1 VIELKQLTK
10 HYGKGSRRISALSG
24 LNLSIE
30 RGEIFGVIG
39 HSGAGKS
46 TLIRCINLLER
57 PTSGEVW
64 VDGVNLATV
73 SHSQLQRQRRKIGM
87 IFQHFNLLSSATVY
101 DNIAFPLRLVNTPK
115 QKLDKK
121 VRELL
126 ELVGLEEHSG
136 KYPAQLSGGQKQRVG
151 IARALASD
159 PHILLCDEATSALDP
174 QTTGSILK
182 LLLDIN
188 QRFNLTIVLITHEMH
203 VIQSICDRVGV
214 IHQGD
219 IVEQGPVVEVFLKPQ
234 HQVTKDFIQRES
246 EHPDELQAAIAAAGG
261 GDSAK
266 VVRISFLGS
275 KTYDAILS
283 RTVRSTGVD
292 FAILQGTIS
301 TIKNVPYG
309 QLIVRFEGNQEAIE
323 HTLQEVSGQGLDVEV
338 IGQ

>member
-1 VIELKQLTK
+1 MIELKQLTK
-10 HYGKGSRRISALSG
+10 HYGKGNRRVNALSG
-24 LNLSIE
+24 LNLSIK

-64 VDGVNLATV
+64 VDGVNLTTV
-73 SHSQLQRQRRKIGM
+73 SQSQLQKQRRKIGM

-136 KYPAQLSGGQKQRVG
+136 KYPSQLSGGQKQRVG

-159 PHILLCDEATSALDP
+159 PHVLLCDEATSALDP

-219 IVEQGPVVEVFLKPQ
+219 IVEQGPVAEVFLKPQ

-246 EHPDELQAAIAAAGG
+246 EHPEELQAAIAAAGG
-261 GDSAK
+261 GESAQ

-283 RTVRSTGVD
+283 RTARSTGVD

-309 QLIVRFEGNQEAIE
+309 QLIVRFEGNHEDIE
-323 HTLQEVSGQGLDVEV
+323 QTLREVSGQGLDVEV